1 MINMLE
7 PIRTQMSSAKPS
19 RHNDENIID
28 FLDGKLEVCDRSW
41 HRAYA
46 PKWRANA
53 LVDYLLPFPRRRRY
67 LTSVNSNGQTREC
80 DTHTLVK
87 HVTHLATPGVDNGV
101 SSARYVA
108 V

>member
-1 MINMLE
+1 MLE
-7 PIRTQMSSAKPS
+7 PIRTQVSSAKPP
-19 RHNDENIID
+19 RHNDENIVD
-28 FLDGKLEVCDRSW
+28 FLDNRLEVCDRSYL
-41 HRAYA
+41 RVYA

-53 LVDYLLPFPRRRRY
+53 LVDYLPLFPRRRRY
-67 LTSVNSNGQTREC
+67 LTSVNPTGQTRNY